1 MLHLVFLLIMSIGVF
16 YAVSVSRIIVV
27 FRCVLPSQCALPISV
42 YHFPCAFPFPQL
54 YHYAQEVF
62 LEIMCSGLKKS
73 FLQHSKQ

>member
-42 YHFPCAFPFPQL
+42 YH
-54 YHYAQEVF
+54 
-62 LEIMCSGLKKS
+62 S
-73 FLQHSKQ
+73 